1 MTNKLSI
8 FVTDKIEILLN
19 IDLINKTQKKR
30 NVMKKLFVFEIR

>member
-19 IDLINKTQKKR
+19 INLINKTQKKKYYEK
-30 NVMKKLFVFEIR
+30 NICL